1 MNSLHYPIQLTQI
14 MNNIKNHALIL
25 FLAMFISSIFSS
37 NVRCSKPASSSNV
50 RNCKPVS
57 SSNARNCKPVSSSNV
72 SPSKSVRSN
81 ICNCSIKYRRNFLS
95 LLLFVSPFFGEC
107 LLLGILVNN
116 SFNFSSNNSFYNNT
130 NFLSNTNFYNNT
142 NFLYK
147 TRSNILHNKHQN
159 FLLSNCSYIFYSLLS
174 FKPLYILNNFIDFTN
189 FVNLFFDVYHY
200 WKTLSNIRNFTES
213 LFPITFF
220 AIFGIFVLK
229 RLTLCSNYKS
239 AKITK
244 LKSDTF
250 LWIFNLSAHV
260 QSIRFS
266 FFSLFQY
273 FSNFCFYMFEKFI
286 DFLIFLDFL
295 FLFTGG
301 VFKYVCL
308 SLLPLLIY
316 LSFTLTFI
324 FNNTFFD
331 HDILNNNFTHINIF
345 LESSNESIT
354 NLLFFNQEPTVS
366 VSITNKNIITSYNPI
381 IFYSIVTPFLCIF
394 YKNHTFH
401 FTKQFLPF
409 VIFFFVC
416 FNDSPPHEAKD
427 ARLKDCHNSNF
438 FSFELIK
445 TINSINSAERHLDFC
460 YFALSKLNFKKNKH
474 MKFYQLLILLSSDII

>member
-1 MNSLHYPIQLTQI
+1 MS
-14 MNNIKNHALIL
+14 L
-25 FLAMFISSIFSS
+25 FLF
-37 NVRCSKPASSSNV
+37 VPA
-50 RNCKPVS
+50 
-57 SSNARNCKPVSSSNV
+57 
-72 SPSKSVRSN
+72 
-81 ICNCSIKYRRNFLS
+81 
-95 LLLFVSPFFGEC
+95 LFWEF

-116 SFNFSSNNSFYNNT
+116 NFNFSSNNSFYNNT
-130 NFLSNTNFYNNT
+130 NFLSNNNFYNNT
-142 NFLYK
+142 KFLYK
-147 TRSNILHNKHQN
+147 TRSNILRNRHQN
-159 FLLSNCSYIFYSLLS
+159 FLLSNCSYIFCTLLS

-200 WKTLSNIRNFTES
+200 WKTLSNIRNFTKS

-220 AIFGIFVLK
+220 AVFGIFLLK

-239 AKITK
+239 AKRTK

-273 FSNFCFYMFEKFI
+273 FSNFCFYMFENFI
-286 DFLIFLDFL
+286 DFLRFLDFL
-295 FLFTGG
+295 FLFIGG
-301 VFKYVCL
+301 VFKYVFL

-316 LSFTLTFI
+316 LSFILTFI

-331 HDILNNNFTHINIF
+331 RDILNNNFMHINIF
-345 LESSNESIT
+345 LESSNKSIR
-354 NLLFFNQEPTVS
+354 NLLFFNQELTVS
-366 VSITNKNIITSYNPI
+366 VSITNKNTVTSYNPI
-381 IFYSIVTPFLCIF
+381 IFYSVVTTFLCIF
-394 YKNHTFH
+394 YKKHNFN

-445 TINSINSAERHLDFC
+445 IINSINSAERHLDFC
-460 YFALSKLNFKKNKH
+460 YFALS
-474 MKFYQLLILLSSDII
+474 